1 MKHIVHNPTRDWYLT
16 LGVASVLAVLVFA
29 WAYWFH
35 STVSQPD
42 PIEGNVGAV
51 STSDVLDGKLLDKAN
66 RQFLDRA
73 SEFDRVRRNAPISV
87 DPAE

>member
-1 MKHIVHNPTRDWYLT
+1 MKHFSHNPSRDWYLL
-16 LGVASVLAVLVFA
+16 LGIASVLAILVFV

-35 STVSQPD
+35 STVSRPD
-42 PIEGNVGAV
+42 PIDGDIGAV
-51 STSDVLDGKLLDKAN
+51 STSDVLDGKLLDQAN

-73 SEFDRVRRNAPISV
+73 SEFDRVRYSAPVSV

>member
-1 MKHIVHNPTRDWYLT
+1 MKHLSHNPSRDWYLV
-16 LGVASVLAVLVFA
+16 LGVTSALAVAVFA

-42 PIEGNVGAV
+42 PLEGAVGTV

-66 RQFLDRA
+66 RQFLERA
-73 SEFDRVRRNAPISV
+73 SEFDRVRYSAPVSV

>member
-1 MKHIVHNPTRDWYLT
+1 MKHPSHNPSRDWYLV
-16 LGVASVLAVLVFA
+16 LGITSLLAVSVFA

-42 PIEGNVGAV
+42 PIEGNVGTV
-51 STSDVLDGKLLDKAN
+51 STSDVLDGKVLDKTN
-66 RQFLDRA
+66 RQFLERA
-73 SEFDRVRRNAPISV
+73 SEFDRVRYSAPVSV